1 MSEDKSIDERAVISK
16 YNELQSE
23 CNNFITKITEL
34 EQDRNEHQLVEE
46 TLKPL
51 DPKRR
56 AFRLVGG
63 ILVERTVE
71 EVLPSVLEN
80 MQNMDKLIE
89 TLTQTLKKKQKET
102 MEWKLKY
109 NIRTAEEAEA
119 MRKQQMVNNK

>member
-119 MRKQQMVNNK
+119 MRKQQMVNN